1 LLNGLGT
8 LLNIFFIDPVAAL
21 ITDQA
26 QHGDRPLADVTYIT
40 IWQIGARLIGTLLA
54 PLLLA
59 PAGAGLAQLT
69 HWLIAQR

>member
-1 LLNGLGT
+1 M
-8 LLNIFFIDPVAAL
+8 

-54 PLLLA
+54 PALLA
-59 PAGAGLAQLT
+59 PAGNALATLT
-69 HWLIAQR
+69 RWLIALR